1 MVGRF
6 GYSLIGRVGSVNF
19 ADPAV
24 TKTRLPSSV
33 NDTGLLGRA
42 REISASRRPG
52 TNTRPFSL
60 ISAEK
65 EDFADVSKSEALS
78 VMSFPASITIP
89 RSAVIIGRVERLRE
103 TQLTLSVSVAL
114 STTNFI
120 PISLTRSYLCKVR
133 EVRAQLV
140 LYL

>member
-6 GYSLIGRVGSVNF
+6 GYSFIGRVGRVNF

-24 TKTRLPSSV
+24 TSTLLPSRV
-33 NDTGLLGRA
+33 NKTGLFGRA
-42 REISASRRPG
+42 REISASNLPG

-65 EDFADVSKSEALS
+65 EDLADVSKSEALS
-78 VMSFPASITIP
+78 VMSLFASITIP
-89 RSAVIIGRVERLRE
+89 SNAVIIGRVERLRE
-103 TQLTLSVSVAL
+103 TQFTLSVRVAL

-120 PISLTRSYLCKVR
+120 TMSLTRL
-133 EVRAQLV
+133 
-140 LYL
+140 